1 MNILMVTNN
10 FTPYTGGV
18 VSSIKA
24 LVDELQRAGHT
35 VMVITLDFTGKN
47 DDPSWVKRIYCP
59 IRFMYKNNH
68 MAIPWRAKAQ
78 IADIMA
84 FYKPDIVHLH
94 HPFLLGSIA
103 YTLARSYK
111 IPVVFTYHT
120 IYEAYAHYVPLLP
133 HWLTADIIKKHVLHF
148 CTQVD
153 GIIAP
158 SHYIND
164 YVAQY
169 TAKPTITIPSGLQ
182 PQFIG
187 VFVAKEAHAEP
198 IKLLVVSRMVKEK
211 NIESILDVAQKLSQS
226 KIAFRLVLI
235 GYGCEYVALQS
246 YAYQTLHLSQEQV
259 LFVHKPP
266 KEIIVKAYQEA
277 DLFLFS
283 STTDTQAIVLAEAMA
298 QGTPV
303 IALDGPGQR
312 DIIKEGING
321 HIVRNSDQMAEQIEH
336 LAFDRK
342 RLKQLSDGAYLT
354 SQEYHP
360 AKIAQRC
367 IQFYG
372 SFLNLV

>member
-24 LVDELQRAGHT
+24 LVDELQRSGHR
-35 VMVITLDFTGKN
+35 VMLITLDFTGDN

-59 IRFMYKNNH
+59 IRFMYKTNH
-68 MAIPWRAKAQ
+68 MAIPWRAQTQ
-78 IADIMA
+78 IAKLMA
-84 FYKPDIVHLH
+84 GYKPDIVHLH

-103 YTLARSYK
+103 YKLARSHK

-133 HWLTADIIKKHVLHF
+133 HFLTADMIKRHVLYF

-158 SHYIND
+158 SSYIND
-164 YVAQY
+164 YVTHY
-169 TAKPTITIPSGLQ
+169 TTKPTVTIPSGLQ

-187 VFVAKEAHAEP
+187 ASLVKQPHNEP
-198 IKLLVVSRMVKEK
+198 INLLVVSRMVKEK
-211 NIESILDVAQKLSQS
+211 NIESILHVAQKLTQS
-226 KIAFRLVLI
+226 KIEFRLVLI
-235 GYGCEYVALQS
+235 GYGSQYAALQS
-246 YAYQTLHLSQEQV
+246 YAYQTLHLLPEQV
-259 LFVHKPP
+259 LFVHKPS
-266 KEIIVKAYQEA
+266 KEVIAKAYQDA

-298 QGTPV
+298 HGTPV

-312 DIIKEGING
+312 DIVKNGFNG
-321 HIVRNSDQMAEQIEH
+321 HIVRNSDQMAQLIEQ
-336 LAFDRK
+336 LVFDK
-342 RLKQLSDGAYLT
+342 KLLKQLSDGACQT

-360 AKIAQRC
+360 AKIAERC
-367 IQFYG
+367 VQFY
-372 SFLNLV
+372 SSLV

>member
-1 MNILMVTNN
+1 MVTNN

-24 LVDELQRAGHT
+24 LVSELQRSGHS
-35 VMVITLDFTGKN
+35 VMLITLDFTSDN

-59 IRFMYKNNH
+59 IRFMYKTNH

-78 IADIMA
+78 IAHIMA
-84 FYKPDIVHLH
+84 LHQPDIVHLH

-103 YTLARSYK
+103 YKLARSHK

-133 HWLTADIIKKHVLHF
+133 PFLTADIIKRHVLSF

-158 SHYIND
+158 SSYIND
-164 YVAQY
+164 YVTQY
-169 TAKPTITIPSGLQ
+169 TTKPAVTIPSGLQ

-187 VFVAKEAHAEP
+187 ATVVKQSHNEP
-198 IKLLVVSRMVKEK
+198 IRLLVVSRMVKEK
-211 NIESILDVAQKLSQS
+211 NIESILDVAQKLTQS

-235 GYGCEYVALQS
+235 GYGGQYEALQS
-246 YAYQTLHLSQEQV
+246 YAYQTLHLSPEQV

-266 KEIIVKAYQEA
+266 REIIIKAYQEA

-283 STTDTQAIVLAEAMA
+283 SSTDTQAIVLAEAMA

-321 HIVRNSDQMAEQIEH
+321 HIVQTSDQMAEHIEQ
-336 LAFDRK
+336 LACDRR
-342 RLKQLSDGAYLT
+342 RLKQLSDGACST

-367 IQFYG
+367 VQFY
-372 SFLNLV
+372 SSLMCS